1 MGATTN
7 MLAES
12 ALAKYHW
19 ASRYISELIQ
29 GPPSPRPSAS
39 PEEIRARALARLDRL
54 RQFLA
59 FVGNPQQQY
68 RSVHVGGTSGK
79 GSTSALIASLL
90 HAGGFHV
97 GLHVS
102 PYLQVETEKLQIDGR
117 LLPAERFAEHVGAL
131 DGEIKRWVA
140 QGGPPLT
147 YGEFWVALTFFS
159 FAREALDWAVIEVGA
174 GGRFDLT
181 NVLLSDVAVI
191 TSIGLDHTRSLGGTI
206 PEIAWHKAGII
217 KPGRPAVTTVTKP
230 DALEVIAREAAETGS
245 KLTHVLEGRE
255 FDVLSTGAD
264 GTRVLDRESGVTFAT
279 VLPGHFQGANVAAAV
294 AAVRAVE
301 NLLPQPIDA
310 ASLARGIAETRFAGR
325 MEIVQRSPLVV
336 LDGAHNPEKMESFLQ
351 GAADLGQP
359 RRRILVLGSLDGHD
373 YLTVAGIIAPIADE
387 VIVTA
392 PSAQE
397 RTSGSTE
404 AIAAVVRASG
414 KPVEVIAEPLDAM
427 DAALRRAQPDDHIL
441 VTGSLYLV
449 GAVRERWYQSEAIV
463 LQGTCWPMA

>member
-1 MGATTN
+1 MV
-7 MLAES
+7 AES

-191 TSIGLDHTRSLGGTI
+191 TSIGLDHMRSLGGTI

-230 DALEVIAREAAETGS
+230 DALEVIAREATETGS

-294 AAVRAVE
+294 AAIVRWRICCRNRSTPRRSREVSRRRASPGGWRSSNEV
-301 NLLPQPIDA
+301 PWSYSTAHTTRRRWSRSCRARPIW
-310 ASLARGIAETRFAGR
+310 ASRDGEFWCLDRSTGTIISPWRGSSP
-325 MEIVQRSPLVV
+325 RSPT
-336 LDGAHNPEKMESFLQ
+336 
-351 GAADLGQP
+351 
-359 RRRILVLGSLDGHD
+359 R
-373 YLTVAGIIAPIADE
+373 
-387 VIVTA
+387 
-392 PSAQE
+392 
-397 RTSGSTE
+397 
-404 AIAAVVRASG
+404 
-414 KPVEVIAEPLDAM
+414 
-427 DAALRRAQPDDHIL
+427 
-441 VTGSLYLV
+441 
-449 GAVRERWYQSEAIV
+449 
-463 LQGTCWPMA
+463 